1 MVSMNKITIIGHLG
15 RDPEM
20 RYTPQGTAVTDFS
33 VATSRRY
40 TDNTG
45 ERREETD
52 WFRVS
57 AWRQLA
63 ELCNQYLQKG
73 SLVYVEGRLHVRQYE
88 GNDGTTRFSSDVF
101 ASDVRF
107 LNRPDR
113 DGGEGGYSGSGGYAG
128 QSGGYSDGPTEPD
141 DLPF

>member
-1 MVSMNKITIIGHLG
+1 MVTMNKITIIGFLG

-20 RYTPQGTAVTDFS
+20 RYTSSGTPVTDFT
-33 VATSRRY
+33 VATTRTY
-40 TDNTG
+40 TDSSG

-63 ELCNQYLQKG
+63 EQCNQYLAKG
-73 SLVYVEGRLHVRQYE
+73 RLVYVEGRLHVRQYE
-88 GNDGTTRFSSDVF
+88 ANDGSTRFSSDVM
-101 ASDVRF
+101 ANDVRF
-107 LNRPDR
+107 LSRPDR
-113 DGGEGGYSGSGGYAG
+113 DGGEGGYSGGGGYGG
-128 QSGGYSDGPTEPD
+128 QSGGYGDGPTEPD

>member
-40 TDNTG
+40 TDSGG

-57 AWRQLA
+57 AWNRLA
-63 ELCNQYLQKG
+63 EQCNQYLQKG
-73 SLVYVEGRLHVRQYE
+73 SLVYVEGRLHVRTYE
-88 GNDGTTRFSSDVF
+88 ANDGSTRFSSDVF
-101 ASDVRF
+101 ANEVRF

-113 DGGEGGYSGSGGYAG
+113 DGEGFSG
-128 QSGGYSDGPTEPD
+128 QSGGGFGGGPTEPD

>member
-20 RYTPQGTAVTDFS
+20 RYTPQGTPVTDFS
-33 VATSRRY
+33 VATSRRF
-40 TDNTG
+40 TDSMG

-63 ELCNQYLQKG
+63 ELCNQYLAKG
-73 SLVYVEGRLHVRQYE
+73 SLVYVEGRLHTRTYE
-88 GNDGTTRFSSDVF
+88 GNDGVMRFSNEVT
-101 ASDVRF
+101 ANDVRF

-113 DGGEGGYSGSGGYAG
+113 EGGFSGGDY
-128 QSGGYSDGPTEPD
+128 SPGGGVTEPD

>member
-20 RYTPQGTAVTDFS
+20 RYTPQGAAVTDFS

-88 GNDGTTRFSSDVF
+88 ANDGTTRFSSDVF

-113 DGGEGGYSGSGGYAG
+113 DSEGASGGGYGGPSSGFGQGAG
-128 QSGGYSDGPTEPD
+128 PSEPD

>member
-20 RYTPQGTAVTDFS
+20 RYTPQGAAVTDFS

-40 TDNTG
+40 TDNSG

-73 SLVYVEGRLHVRQYE
+73 SLVYVEGRLHVRTYE
-88 GNDGTTRFSSDVF
+88 ANDGSTRFSSEVT

-113 DGGEGGYSGSGGYAG
+113 AGEGMSSGYGGQGSDLGG
-128 QSGGYSDGPTEPD
+128 GPTEPD

>member
-20 RYTPQGTAVTDFS
+20 RYTPQGAAVTDFS

-88 GNDGTTRFSSDVF
+88 ANDGTTRLLQRRL
-101 ASDVRF
+101 RF
-107 LNRPDR
+107 RRTLSQPTRP
-113 DGGEGGYSGSGGYAG
+113 G
-128 QSGGYSDGPTEPD
+128 QRRRLWRRLRRPVQRLRPRGWTIRAR
-141 DLPF
+141 

>member
-1 MVSMNKITIIGHLG
+1 MVTMNKITIIGHLG

-40 TDNTG
+40 TDGSG

-88 GNDGTTRFSSDVF
+88 ANDGTMRFSSEVT
-101 ASDVRF
+101 ANDVRF

-113 DGGEGGYSGSGGYAG
+113 DGEGFSGGSFSG
-128 QSGGYSDGPTEPD
+128 QSGGGFGGGPTEPD

>member
-1 MVSMNKITIIGHLG
+1 MVSMNKIIIIGHLG

-20 RYTPQGTAVTDFS
+20 RYTPQGAAVTDFS
-33 VATSRRY
+33 VATSRRF
-40 TDNTG
+40 TDGMG
-45 ERREETD
+45 ERKEETD

-73 SLVYVEGRLHVRQYE
+73 SLVYVEGRMHTRTYE
-88 GNDGTTRFSSDVF
+88 ANDGTTRFSNEVT
-101 ASDVRF
+101 ASEVRF

-113 DGGEGGYSGSGGYAG
+113 DNEGFSGAPSSGFGAGAG
-128 QSGGYSDGPTEPD
+128 QGQGPAEPD

>member
-20 RYTPQGTAVTDFS
+20 RYTPQGTPVTDFS
-33 VATSRRY
+33 VATSRRF
-40 TDNTG
+40 TDSMG

-113 DGGEGGYSGSGGYAG
+113 EGGFSGGDYGSGG
-128 QSGGYSDGPTEPD
+128 GGVTEPD

>member
-33 VATSRRY
+33 VATSRAY
-40 TDNTG
+40 TDGTG

-73 SLVYVEGRLHVRQYE
+73 SLVYVEGRLHVRTYE
-88 GNDGTTRFSSDVF
+88 ANDGSTRFSSERTAMKSVSKSPDGT
-101 ASDVRF
+101 ASTARQRF
-107 LNRPDR
+107 
-113 DGGEGGYSGSGGYAG
+113 GSGRR
-128 QSGGYSDGPTEPD
+128 SPTTS
-141 DLPF
+141 LA

>member
-1 MVSMNKITIIGHLG
+1 MVSMNKIIIIGHLG

-33 VATSRRY
+33 VATSRAY
-40 TDNTG
+40 TDGMG

-73 SLVYVEGRLHVRQYE
+73 SLVYVEGRLHVRTYE
-88 GNDGTTRFSSDVF
+88 ANDGTTRFSSDVT
-101 ASDVRF
+101 ANEVRF

-113 DGGEGGYSGSGGYAG
+113 SGEGFSGGGFSG
-128 QSGGYSDGPTEPD
+128 QTGGMGGGPSEPD

>member
-20 RYTPQGTAVTDFS
+20 RYTPQGTAVADFS
-33 VATSRRY
+33 VATSRRI
-40 TDNTG
+40 TDAAG

-63 ELCNQYLQKG
+63 ELCNQYLTKG
-73 SLVYVEGRLHVRQYE
+73 SLVYVEGRLHTRTYE
-88 GNDGTTRFSSDVF
+88 ANDGSTRFSNDVT
-101 ASDVRF
+101 ASEVRF
-107 LNRPDR
+107 LNRPGR
-113 DGGEGGYSGSGGYAG
+113 EGGYSPPGDSDFAAPAGGGGY
-128 QSGGYSDGPTEPD
+128 DGPQEPD

>member
-20 RYTPQGTAVTDFS
+20 RYTPQGAAVTDFS
-33 VATSRRY
+33 VATSRRF
-40 TDNTG
+40 TDGTG

-73 SLVYVEGRLHVRQYE
+73 SLVYVEGRLHTRTYE
-88 GNDGTTRFSSDVF
+88 GNDGATRFSNEVT
-101 ASDVRF
+101 ASEVRF

-113 DGGEGGYSGSGGYAG
+113 DSEGASGGGYGAPSSGFSQGAG
-128 QSGGYSDGPTEPD
+128 PAEPD